1 VITSLI
7 VAASSNEVIG
17 AAAGLPW
24 YLPDDLRRFKRLT
37 NGHAVLVGRLTH
49 ESIVARLGRPLPGRQ
64 SIVLS
69 SRPPDEIAAG
79 TLWVTSLESGIAA
92 ARAAESEARS
102 AEPEARAAEGTA
114 AADGGGP
121 EIFVIGGTTVYQQ
134 TLPQVDRIYLT
145 RVHREVAGDTSMPAN
160 WLQGFRLVR
169 QEDRPAQ
176 GAEAAYS
183 WLDYMREPA

>member
-1 VITSLI
+1 MITSLI
-7 VAASSNEVIG
+7 VAASSNEAIG
-17 AAAGLPW
+17 VAGGLPW

-37 NGHAVLVGRLTH
+37 NGHAVVVGRLTQ
-49 ESIVARLGRPLPGRQ
+49 ESIVDRLGRPLPGRR

-69 SRPPDEIAAG
+69 SRAPGEVAAG
-79 TLWVTSLESGIAA
+79 TLWVTSLESAIAE
-92 ARAAESEARS
+92 ARAAESEAR
-102 AEPEARAAEGTA
+102 AAEGA
-114 AADGGGP
+114 AAEDAATEGGGP

-160 WLQGFRLVR
+160 WLDGFRLIG

-183 WLDYMREPA
+183 WLDYVREPA

>member
-1 VITSLI
+1 MITSLI

-17 AAAGLPW
+17 VAGGLPW

-37 NGHAVLVGRLTH
+37 NGHAVVVGRLTH
-49 ESIVARLGRPLPGRQ
+49 ESIVDRLGRPLPGRR

-69 SRPPDEIAAG
+69 SRAPGEVAAG
-79 TLWVTSLESGIAA
+79 TLWVTSLESAIAA
-92 ARAAESEARS
+92 ARAAESQARS
-102 AEPEARAAEGTA
+102 AESEAAEED
-114 AADGGGP
+114 ADGGGP

-134 TLPQVDRIYLT
+134 ALPQVDRIYLT

-160 WLQGFRLVR
+160 WLDGFRLIR

-176 GAEAAYS
+176 GTEAAYS
-183 WLDYMREPA
+183 WLDYVREPA

>member
-1 VITSLI
+1 MITSLI

-17 AAAGLPW
+17 AAGGLPW

-37 NGHAVLVGRLTH
+37 NGHAVVVGRLTH
-49 ESIVARLGRPLPGRQ
+49 ESIVDRLGRPLPGRR

-69 SRPPDEIAAG
+69 SRAPAEVAAG
-79 TLWVTSLESGIAA
+79 THWATSLENAMA
-92 ARAAESEARS
+92 TARAAESEAR
-102 AEPEARAAEGTA
+102 AAEGTA
-114 AADGGGP
+114 EECGGP
-121 EIFVIGGTTVYQQ
+121 EIFIIGGTTVYEQA
-134 TLPQVDRIYLT
+134 LPQVDRIYLT

-160 WLQGFRLVR
+160 WLDGFRLTR

-183 WLDYMREPA
+183 WLDYLREPA

>member
-1 VITSLI
+1 MITSLI

-17 AAAGLPW
+17 AAGGLPW

-37 NGHAVLVGRLTH
+37 NGHAVVVGRLTQ
-49 ESIVARLGRPLPGRQ
+49 ESIVTRLGRPLPGRR

-69 SRPPDEIAAG
+69 SRAPGEVAAG

-92 ARAAESEARS
+92 ARAAESEAR
-102 AEPEARAAEGTA
+102 AAESE
-114 AADGGGP
+114 AADVGGA

-134 TLPQVDRIYLT
+134 ALPQVDRIYLT

-160 WLQGFRLVR
+160 WLDGFRLTG

-183 WLDYMREPA
+183 WLDYVREPA

>member
-1 VITSLI
+1 MITSLI
-7 VAASSNEVIG
+7 VAASSNGVIG
-17 AAAGLPW
+17 AAGGLPW

-37 NGHAVLVGRLTH
+37 NGHAVVVGRLTH
-49 ESIVARLGRPLPGRQ
+49 ESIVNRLGRPLPGRQ
-64 SIVLS
+64 SVVLS
-69 SRPPDEIAAG
+69 SRAPGEVAAG

-92 ARAAESEARS
+92 ARAAESEAR
-102 AEPEARAAEGTA
+102 AAEGTAAADAA

-134 TLPQVDRIYLT
+134 ALPQVDRIYLT
-145 RVHREVAGDTSMPAN
+145 RVHRKVAGDTSMPAN
-160 WLQGFRLVR
+160 WLEGFRLTR

-183 WLDYMREPA
+183 WLDYVREPA